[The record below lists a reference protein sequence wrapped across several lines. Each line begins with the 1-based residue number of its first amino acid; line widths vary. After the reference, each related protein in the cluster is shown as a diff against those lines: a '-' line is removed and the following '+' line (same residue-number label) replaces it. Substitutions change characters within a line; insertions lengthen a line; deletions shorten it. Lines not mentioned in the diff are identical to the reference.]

1 MNISSVEIWLIIGI
15 VCIIIEFS
23 KVPGIGFLFLGL
35 GALTSS
41 ALISSYPEII
51 DYQIAT
57 FGLISLAWFL
67 ALWWPLKKFV
77 YGKKK
82 GNNIDQSYFNLVG
95 NQVIVF
101 DKHIE
106 PGKIGQVSWSGTTMN
121 ARLEDSE
128 REQVKAGDTLYI
140 SDVKGNVLICS
151 RQKP

>member
-106 PGKIGQVSWSGTTMN
+106 PGKIGQVS
-121 ARLEDSE
+121 
-128 REQVKAGDTLYI
+128 
-140 SDVKGNVLICS
+140 
-151 RQKP
+151 